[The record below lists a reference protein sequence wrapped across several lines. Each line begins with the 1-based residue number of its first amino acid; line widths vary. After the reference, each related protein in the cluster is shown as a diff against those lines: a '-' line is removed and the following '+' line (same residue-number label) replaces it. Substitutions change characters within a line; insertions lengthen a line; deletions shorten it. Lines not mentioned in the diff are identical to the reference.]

1 MAENL
6 FETRYDLTKKSKL
19 KEFYES
25 NKILIY
31 SLLFV
36 LIVIFSSYTYY
47 QIIKEKKKIQLS
59 ENYIQAKIYINNEK
73 EKEAI
78 ETLKNIIFSNDPTY
92 STLSF
97 FMLLN
102 GNLITDTDE
111 ISKLFDH
118 LLENNKFDKEIR
130 NLLLYKKALYKSNFS
145 DESKLLIET
154 KELLEDSIDSVWRAH
169 TILLLGDF
177 YFSKKEYTKAK
188 NFYSQILLIKNLE
201 PELYDL
207 AKSKLVFIKDAE

>member
-1 MAENL
+1 MTENL

-31 SLLFV
+31 SIAFT

-47 QIIKEKKKIQLS
+47 KIIKENKRIQLS
-59 ENYIQAKIYINNEK
+59 ENYIQAKVYINNEK
-73 EKEAI
+73 EKEAVEI
-78 ETLKNIIFSNDPTY
+78 LKNIIFSNDPTY

-97 FMLLN
+97 FMILN
-102 GNLITDTDE
+102 GNLITETDE
-111 ISKLFDH
+111 ISTLFDH
-118 LLENNKFDKEIR
+118 LLENNKFEKEIR

-145 DESKLLIET
+145 NESKLLLET
-154 KELLEDSIDSVWRAH
+154 KELLEDNNNSVWKAH

-177 YFSKKEYTKAK
+177 YFSKKEYLKAK

-201 PELYDL
+201 PELYNL

>member
-19 KEFYES
+19 KELYES

-78 ETLKNIIFSNDPTY
+78 QTLKNIIFSNDPTY

-97 FMLLN
+97 FM
-102 GNLITDTDE
+102 I
-111 ISKLFDH
+111 
-118 LLENNKFDKEIR
+118 IR
-130 NLLLYKKALYKSNFS
+130 
-145 DESKLLIET
+145 
-154 KELLEDSIDSVWRAH
+154 
-169 TILLLGDF
+169 LG
-177 YFSKKEYTKAK
+177 
-188 NFYSQILLIKNLE
+188 
-201 PELYDL
+201 
-207 AKSKLVFIKDAE
+207 

>member
-78 ETLKNIIFSNDPTY
+78 QTLKNIIFSNDPTY